1 MSNLSVVRI
10 INETLSSSDANR
22 KIMEELTEPVVFTN
36 MLKSSASWEKGLELT
51 PQTLASLVPKLRT
64 KFKICPR
71 IGSREYQERF
81 KEHETVFETQCIF
94 VEASFGDF
102 CEWLEE
108 PSIND
113 SSECIH
119 EKYQC
124 SSNELLKFPKSKYWV
139 YADYKYLCNLLV
151 DAPELDKLTD
161 WSIFGIK
168 METWDSTLW
177 VGSDEAYTP
186 CHYDTYGCNLVAQLY
201 GKKRWLLFP
210 PKDTNH
216 LYPTRIPYEES
227 SIFSKV
233 NIQNPD
239 YKKHP
244 SYSCA
249 VPYEVRKFHYAQVS
263 HYKFS

>member
-1 MSNLSVVRI
+1 MVSPSIVRV
-10 INETLSSSDANR
+10 INETLSPSDAHH

-36 MLKSSASWEKGLELT
+36 MLKSSASWEKALGLT
-51 PQTLASLVPKLRT
+51 PQSLASLAPKLRT

-71 IGSREYQERF
+71 VGSKEYQERF
-81 KEHETVFETQCIF
+81 RVHETVFETQCTF
-94 VEASFGDF
+94 VEATFGDF

-108 PSIND
+108 QPAESD
-113 SSECIH
+113 SSEDKLQH
-119 EKYQC
+119 
-124 SSNELLKFPKSKYWV
+124 SSNGLLKFPKSNYWV

-151 DAPELDKLTD
+151 DAPELDRLTD
-161 WSIFGIK
+161 WSVFGIE

-186 CHYDTYGCNLVAQLY
+186 CHYDTYGCNLVAQLS

-210 PKDTNH
+210 PEDTKH

-227 SIFSKV
+227 SIFSQV

-239 YKKHP
+239 YKQHH
-244 SYSCA
+244 SYSSTT
-249 VPYEVRKFHYAQVS
+249 PYEVSFRIMIFFYYHS
-263 HYKFS
+263 L